1 MISIGFN
8 NDIRLVL
15 VLRQIKYGTTVS
27 VEFNG
32 EPTPTKCWFSSDTI
46 EYTDQYV
53 IVRHLVQLLVV
64 LSQLE
69 DSFEFIHDYWLSD
82 EE

>member
-1 MISIGFN
+1 MIAIALNS
-8 NDIRLVL
+8 DIRLLL
-15 VLRQIKYGTTVS
+15 VLRKIEHGTTVTI
-27 VEFNG
+27 EFNG
-32 EPTPTKCWFSSDTI
+32 EATPTKCWFSSDTI

-69 DSFEFIHDYWLSD
+69 DSMEFINDYWLL
-82 EE
+82 EEE

>member
-1 MISIGFN
+1 MISIAFS
-8 NDIRLVL
+8 NDLRLAL
-15 VLRQIKYGTTVS
+15 VLRKIQYGTTVS

-32 EPTPTKCWFSSDTI
+32 ESTPTKCWFSSDTI

-64 LSQLE
+64 LSQVE
-69 DSFEFIHDYWLSD
+69 DSLEFIHDYWLSD